1 MTTTGTQKTEATFD
15 ATTEGIR
22 VSVKSQYLA
31 DQSSPR
37 ERRYV
42 FSYTVTIANGGDVPV
57 QLVSRHWVITDAR
70 NHVEEVRGPGVV
82 GKQPRLRPGE
92 RFEYTSGC
100 VLTTPSGEMHGEYQ
114 MVRADGTEF
123 DAKIPAFVLAF
134 PHSLN

>member
-1 MTTTGTQKTEATFD
+1 MTTTGTRNESIID

-22 VSVKSQYLA
+22 VSVKPQYLP

-42 FSYTVTIANGGDVPV
+42 FSYTVTIANGSDVPV
-57 QLVSRHWVITDAR
+57 QLVSRHWVITDSR

-82 GKQPRLRPGE
+82 GKQPNLRPGE

-100 VLTTPSGEMHGEYQ
+100 VLATPSGEMHGEYQ
-114 MVRADGTEF
+114 MVRGDGTGF
-123 DAKIPAFVLAF
+123 DAKIPVFVLAF